1 MTASLTPSGLCGG
14 LWAYA
19 WMLKS
24 IDAMGT
30 GGRKTDSTL
39 IASRKRD
46 SRRDGTNQPIN
57 PLHDAT
63 SRLSGPDEG
72 TSMNSQ
78 VPSVNKVC
86 AIAIWHSRFEYEFY
100 LVNGELK
107 TFGSY
112 QQAWDYIYRNPF
124 KLGAS
129 AVEIYQGEGS

>member
-1 MTASLTPSGLCGG
+1 MGWDTSTERNDSLAAHPRC
-14 LWAYA
+14 
-19 WMLKS
+19 
-24 IDAMGT
+24 
-30 GGRKTDSTL
+30 
-39 IASRKRD
+39 RD

-78 VPSVNKVC
+78 VPLVNKVC